1 MNEGALPRH
10 AFTLAELHDTYDD
23 LRDCEENVALGLPPG
38 AEATFHSRIAAE
50 CRLRC
55 ENLRAEM
62 EEVRA
67 QREDLMGRA
76 GARGVDEV
84 RRVMAEVIRGESERR
99 GRGEEE
105 GGEWDDDG
113 DRQDDDQDDDHH
125 DHRQE
130 EGEVEEE
137 VEEEEEE
144 DGANDSEREHSMRM
158 RASIY
163 GASTMQGES
172 SEPEM
177 VGETWSDAE
186 EDERDQR
193 ATDLMR
199 FQMRMNQLYRIADRR
214 RAMRRLRGDLD

>member
-38 AEATFHSRIAAE
+38 VEATFHSRIAAE

-84 RRVMAEVIRGESERR
+84 RRVMAEVIRGDSERR

-105 GGEWDDDG
+105 GGEC
-113 DRQDDDQDDDHH
+113 DDHH

-130 EGEVEEE
+130 GE

-172 SEPEM
+172 SAPEM
-177 VGETWSDAE
+177 VGETWSDVE

-214 RAMRRLRGDLD
+214 RAMRRLRGDLDS

>member
-67 QREDLMGRA
+67 TREEMGRS
-76 GARGVDEV
+76 GGGRGVDEV
-84 RRVMAEVIRGESERR
+84 RRVMAEVIRGEAERR
-99 GRGEEE
+99 GREGE
-105 GGEWDDDG
+105 GGEDDERDDG
-113 DRQDDDQDDDHH
+113 QDDNHNDDHH
-125 DHRQE
+125 DRHDYHQE
-130 EGEVEEE
+130 EEE
-137 VEEEEEE
+137 VVEEEE
-144 DGANDSEREHSMRM
+144 DGANDSEREPSMRM
-158 RASIY
+158 RASMY
-163 GASTMQGES
+163 GASAMQGES

-177 VGETWSDAE
+177 VDETWSDAE
-186 EDERDQR
+186 VGERHQR

-199 FQMRMNQLYRIADRR
+199 FQMRMDQLYRIADRR
-214 RAMRRLRGDLD
+214 RAMRRRRGDLD

>member
-67 QREDLMGRA
+67 TREEMGRS
-76 GARGVDEV
+76 GGGRGVDEV
-84 RRVMAEVIRGESERR
+84 RRVMAEVIRGEAERR
-99 GRGEEE
+99 GRGEVGE
-105 GGEWDDDG
+105 GDDDRDDDG
-113 DRQDDDQDDDHH
+113 HHDDDHDDRHH
-125 DHRQE
+125 DHQE
-130 EGEVEEE
+130 EGEV
-137 VEEEEEE
+137 VEEEE
-144 DGANDSEREHSMRM
+144 DGANDSEREPSMRM
-158 RASIY
+158 RASMY
-163 GASTMQGES
+163 GASMMQGES

-177 VGETWSDAE
+177 VDETWSDAE
-186 EDERDQR
+186 VGERDQR

-199 FQMRMNQLYRIADRR
+199 FQMRMDQLYRIADRR
-214 RAMRRLRGDLD
+214 RAMRRRRGDLD